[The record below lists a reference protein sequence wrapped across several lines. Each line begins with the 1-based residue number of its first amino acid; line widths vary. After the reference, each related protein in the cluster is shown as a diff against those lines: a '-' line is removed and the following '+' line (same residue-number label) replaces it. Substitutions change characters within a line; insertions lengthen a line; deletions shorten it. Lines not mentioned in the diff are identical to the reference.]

1 MYPLKALWRFRKKSD
16 EVFWPLGVSPKSRM
30 GRKEGPERVVWG
42 RKVKS
47 AWQTGSSGPSDCLP
61 SRFHLAQAQFQIQL
75 QHILT
80 EISLKIWRDW
90 KGCVAQSLVLR
101 ELTRA
106 ETFLQLNLK
115 LKEILSG
122 NEASCPWTQPVRPDL
137 EFDQKSKKLDL
148 EFDTWK
154 WTEPVIKPEGCQKAR
169 YWAW

>member
-1 MYPLKALWRFRKKSD
+1 MRYSAL
-16 EVFWPLGVSPKSRM
+16 LGFH
-30 GRKEGPERVVWG
+30 
-42 RKVKS
+42 RKVECSHWEGGRTRESRLGEKS
-47 AWQTGSSGPSDCLP
+47 QIRVTNGIFWTIGL
-61 SRFHLAQAQFQIQL
+61 LAKQISPCASTVSNSTSAYFDGNFFENL
-75 QHILT
+75 
-80 EISLKIWRDW
+80 EDW

-115 LKEILSG
+115 LKEILSC